1 MILAV
6 ETYAARKYLGE
17 EEAFRAIK
25 AAGFDGVDFS
35 FYRGPDM
42 LGEDYLENAR
52 KTKEHLEQFGLACH
66 QAHAPYEFRY
76 GEEMSLENP
85 HYLKIVRAMEY
96 ASILGAKQIIVHG
109 LKVPGG
115 PYSQEC
121 YEANCAYYQS
131 FAPYCRKFGIRIA
144 VENLITTIFPRPEL
158 LNRVLAALDPGCFV
172 TCMDLGHALV
182 AGMATQDYLAGLTPG
197 ILKAL
202 HIHDNDGSSDQHRLP
217 HLGNVNW
224 EAVMEGLAA
233 YGYSGDFTM
242 ELTGYLGS
250 FPPRL
255 IPQALTL
262 ASAVGRD
269 LMQQFLDARRAQ
281 EQ

>member
-1 MILAV
+1 M
-6 ETYAARKYLGE
+6 
-17 EEAFRAIK
+17 
-25 AAGFDGVDFS
+25 
-35 FYRGPDM
+35 
-42 LGEDYLENAR
+42 
-52 KTKEHLEQFGLACH
+52 QFLQCSPRP
-66 QAHAPYEFRY
+66 HA
-76 GEEMSLENP
+76 
-85 HYLKIVRAMEY
+85 
-96 ASILGAKQIIVHG
+96 ILGAEQIIVHG

-158 LNRVLAALDPGCFV
+158 LNRVMAALDPGCFV

-242 ELTGYLGS
+242 ELTGYLGC

-255 IPQALTL
+255 LPQALTL
-262 ASAVGRD
+262 AAAVGRD
-269 LMQQFLDARRAQ
+269 LMQNSLTPAGHRNNKECSGFLPKGECRSLFFPLFATNITRK
-281 EQ
+281 